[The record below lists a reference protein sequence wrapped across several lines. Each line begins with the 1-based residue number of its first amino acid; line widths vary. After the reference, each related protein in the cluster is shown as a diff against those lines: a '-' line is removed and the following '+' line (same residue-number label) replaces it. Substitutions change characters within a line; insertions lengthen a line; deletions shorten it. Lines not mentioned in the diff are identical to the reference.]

1 MTHDDVLDQLQDI
14 FRKLFDDPDIVLS
27 DETTAADID
36 DWDSLEHIN
45 LINMIERHFSIRLE
59 MKEVVTFKNVGDM
72 VGCIVAKA
80 S

>member
-1 MTHDDVLDQLQDI
+1 MTHDDVLNQLQDI
-14 FRKLFDDPDIVLS
+14 FRKLFDDADIVLS

-72 VGCIVAKA
+72 VICIVAKA